1 MGSIKFA
8 DSKETEERINSLK
21 DEIKNKEIENTETK
35 SSKKP
40 VASKLNKKFIKI
52 VMANEKLS
60 EEEVYSKFA
69 NNNELHKY
77 IKEKDYKEKRKP
89 RKNPAQ
95 LDDTVVTKI
104 VNIVNNETSD
114 TEKIN
119 KIKEVIEE
127 QNKFIKLKKQLSQK
141 EKEHETYISKKKN
154 IEDKLS
160 KLNKEIEDLKK
171 QIKGN

>member
-1 MGSIKFA
+1 MGNIKFA

-35 SSKKP
+35 SSKKT
-40 VASKLNKKFIKI
+40 VVSKLNKKFIKI
-52 VMANEKLS
+52 IMANEKLS

-69 NNNELHKY
+69 NNEILHEY
-77 IKEKDYKEKRKP
+77 IKKKGYKEKRKP
-89 RKNPAQ
+89 RAGLKQSDN
-95 LDDTVVTKI
+95 DIIDKI
-104 VNIVNNETSD
+104 ASIINNEEIEV
-114 TEKIN
+114 EKIN
-119 KIKEVIEE
+119 KIKSIIEE
-127 QNKFIKLKKQLSQK
+127 QTKLTGLKKQLDIK
-141 EKEHETYISKKKN
+141 EKEYNTYISKKKK